1 MDHESKVKVA
11 EEIGRI
17 VGSRFEKRIL
27 YGFLSG
33 SVARGEDTEL
43 SDLEVVFVTEEQM
56 RIPGMSSDGYR
67 EFVYKDLQVQIE
79 FRTKDEAE
87 EAVVA
92 VGPCWPVEV
101 AYFLNPRAI
110 FGDVESAQAIAS
122 AFRKRVDDLP
132 DSTFE
137 KAAGHSLLWV
147 RESFRKVLNAC
158 DDGDE
163 IRGIQSASGM
173 CDEASK
179 FVALVNRRYY
189 YRADARMSEE
199 SKSFSKLPSDFHSL
213 LEKLTLARGIDD
225 VRATAEGLW
234 STCKALAASEEIVIE
249 SYESLKDLK
258 LEQ

>member
-17 VGSRFEKRIL
+17 VGNKFGETIL

-43 SDLEVVFVTEEQM
+43 SDLEVVFVTNDKI

-67 EFVYKDLQVQIE
+67 EFIFKDLQVQIE
-79 FRTKDEAE
+79 FRTRDEAE

-92 VGPCWPVEV
+92 VGPYWPIEV
-101 AYFLNPRAI
+101 AYFLDPQI
-110 FGDVESAQAIAS
+110 MFGEKESGEAIAS
-122 AFRKRVDDLP
+122 EFRKRVSSLP
-132 DSTFE
+132 DSAFQ

-147 RESFRKVLNAC
+147 RDSCRKVLNAC
-158 DDGDE
+158 DERDE
-163 IRGIQSASGM
+163 MRAVQSASGM

-179 FVALVNRRYY
+179 FVALANRRYY

-199 SKSFSKLPSDFHSL
+199 SKSFPKLPSNFHTL
-213 LEKLTLARGIDD
+213 LEQLTLARGVDD
-225 VRATAEGLW
+225 IRATAIGLW
-234 STCKALAASEEIVIE
+234 STCEALAASEEIVIE

-258 LEQ
+258 LE